1 MRGYDATVDER
12 FVAGLAPDAHAFALD
27 QMERVLGIRVVR
39 RPGGKA
45 PRR

>member
-1 MRGYDATVDER
+1 MRGYGTTVDER

-27 QMERVLGIRVVR
+27 QMEGVLGVRVVR
-39 RPGGKA
+39 RPGRKA

>member
-12 FVAGLAPDAHAFALD
+12 FVAGFSPDAHAFALD
-27 QMERVLGIRVVR
+27 QMERVLGVRVVR
-39 RPGGKA
+39 RPVRKA